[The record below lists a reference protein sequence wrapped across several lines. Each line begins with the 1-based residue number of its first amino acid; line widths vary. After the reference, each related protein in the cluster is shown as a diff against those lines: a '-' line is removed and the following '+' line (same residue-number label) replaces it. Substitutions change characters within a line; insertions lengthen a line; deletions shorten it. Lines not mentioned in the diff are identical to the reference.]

1 MAEPAAALIAV
12 AATLAVFSA
21 ARWLAERTGWTVLNP
36 VLVAIVVLIAGLRLL
51 HVDYAAY
58 DTGGR
63 WIGWLLGP
71 AVVAL
76 GYPLAAQ
83 MDEIVRRARSILVSI
98 LAGSAA
104 GIVSAAGVAALLGG
118 SRPVVLSLVP
128 RAVTTPIA
136 IGIAQRIGGLPPLS
150 AALVIGTGVV
160 GAVLGPPLYRAL
172 GVTSRTAW
180 GLGIGAAAHG
190 VGTARAAQEGE
201 AEGAAAGLAIG
212 LMGIATA
219 LLAPLAVAVL
229 DWLVFGP

>member
-1 MAEPAAALIAV
+1 MGLLAIAATVAVFV
-12 AATLAVFSA
+12 AA
-21 ARWLAERTGWTVLNP
+21 RRLAERTGWTVLNP
-36 VLVAIVVLIAGLRLL
+36 VLVAAAVLIVALRAL

-58 DTGGR
+58 DRGGR

-76 GYPLAAQ
+76 GHPLAAQ
-83 MDEIVRRARSILVSI
+83 LDEIVRRARSILVSI
-98 LAGSAA
+98 AAGAAA
-104 GIVSAAGVAALLGG
+104 GIAAAAGTAAALGG

-136 IGIAQRIGGLPPLS
+136 LGISQRIGGLPPLS

-160 GAVLGPPLYRAL
+160 GAVVGPLLFRAL
-172 GVTSRTAW
+172 GVRSRTAW
-180 GLGIGAAAHG
+180 GLGLGAAAHG

-201 AEGAAAGLAIG
+201 AQGAAAGLAIG

-229 DWLVFGP
+229 DWLAGR